1 MPAQVRSFDAIQ
13 LVRDE
18 LKKFGQRST
27 DGIDELAG
35 EIRRVIDWVE
45 HDRPAYW
52 KMRVSKAH
60 DAVTEAKNNLHRC
73 LMYPINDE
81 QPSCAEERAALKKAE
96 AHLAYCREKQQ
107 RVQKWAFTLRH
118 EMHEYEGRIAK
129 LRTLVELDTPRVVAM
144 LDRTIQTLEQYV
156 SGSAG
161 APTARDSSVVASEDA
176 ASDSAP
182 LPDAPP
188 PAEGADL

>member
-1 MPAQVRSFDAIQ
+1 MPAQVRSLDAIQ

-18 LKKFGQRST
+18 LKKFGQRSM

-52 KMRVSKAH
+52 KMRVAKAY
-60 DAVTEAKNNLHRC
+60 DGVTEAKQNLHRC

-96 AHLAYCREKQQ
+96 AHLAHCREKQEHV
-107 RVQKWAFTLRH
+107 RKWAFTLRH

-144 LDRTIQTLEQYV
+144 LDRTIQTLEQYL
-156 SGSAG
+156 SGSVGGPAVREG
-161 APTARDSSVVASEDA
+161 TGDA
-176 ASDSAP
+176 TGDGES
-182 LPDAPP
+182 PP
-188 PAEGADL
+188 PADPSPGEGAET

>member
-18 LKKFGQRST
+18 LMKFGQRST

-60 DAVTEAKNNLHRC
+60 DAVTEAKNNLQRC

-96 AHLAYCREKQQ
+96 ARLAYCREKQE
-107 RVQKWAFTLRH
+107 RVRIWARNLRH
-118 EMHEYEGRIAK
+118 EMHEYEGRISQ

-144 LDRTIQTLEQYV
+144 LDRTIMALEKYV

-161 APTARDSSVVASEDA
+161 APSAREQA
-176 ASDSAP
+176 ASPADEAP
-182 LPDAPP
+182 APD
-188 PAEGADL
+188 EGADA